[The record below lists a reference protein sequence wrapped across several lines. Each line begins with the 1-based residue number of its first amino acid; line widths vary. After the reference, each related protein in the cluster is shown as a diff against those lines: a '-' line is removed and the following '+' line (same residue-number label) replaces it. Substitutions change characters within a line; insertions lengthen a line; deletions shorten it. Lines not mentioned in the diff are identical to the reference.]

1 MSNLD
6 FEVLKIETQK
16 MNEKRMLNTIKNKTN
31 EIIYL
36 WLTNGKDF
44 PRINAVEKNMKNHYI
59 FSAYEFAVINDI
71 NIETDDPTKY
81 SLVFFGFDEFGNSI
95 IIDFKKIDKINIDRF
110 NKYIELLSSFI
121 KLLKNNKE
129 IIETKNNKLKIIN
142 NIVNMA
148 IKEIENERDK

>member
-16 MNEKRMLNTIKNKTN
+16 MNEKRMLNTIKNKTS

-59 FSAYEFAVINDI
+59 FSAYEFVVINDI

-148 IKEIENERDK
+148 IKEIENERNK

>member
-1 MSNLD
+1 MSNLN

-44 PRINAVEKNMKNHYI
+44 PRINAVEKDMKNHYI

-71 NIETDDPTKY
+71 NIETDDHTKY

-142 NIVNMA
+142 NIVDMA

>member
-16 MNEKRMLNTIKNKTN
+16 MNEKRMLNTIKNKTS

-59 FSAYEFAVINDI
+59 FSAYEFVVINDI

>member
-16 MNEKRMLNTIKNKTN
+16 MNEKRMLNTIKNKTS

-44 PRINAVEKNMKNHYI
+44 PRINSVEKNMKNHYI
-59 FSAYEFAVINDI
+59 FSAYEFVVINDI

>member
-16 MNEKRMLNTIKNKTN
+16 MNEKRMLNTIKNKTS

-81 SLVFFGFDEFGNSI
+81 SLVFFSFDEFGNSI

>member
-16 MNEKRMLNTIKNKTN
+16 MNEKRMLNTIKNKTS